1 MKEQEQVAGK
11 EVIIK
16 TIFGNQFSGRTG
28 IIKEV
33 DNDGFNVLLD
43 LGVSIYFN
51 ESDIELL

>member
-1 MKEQEQVAGK
+1 MKEQEQVTGK

>member
-1 MKEQEQVAGK
+1 MKEQEQLAGK

-28 IIKEV
+28 IITEV
-33 DNDGFNVLLD
+33 DNNGFNILLD
-43 LGVSIYFN
+43 LGVAIYFN

>member
-1 MKEQEQVAGK
+1 MKEQEQVTGK

-28 IIKEV
+28 IITEV

-43 LGVSIYFN
+43 LGVAIYFN
-51 ESDIELL
+51 ESDIEVL